1 MTTRCRT
8 LACVAIDP
16 TAALLG
22 AITAPFGARFLVAWS
37 VELRLRG
44 IVYGANLEPRRRRS
58 DYPSPNDPIRTV
70 LVLLL
75 VSAVGWP
82 IAISVSTLFSPGI
95 VVPTFFVSA
104 ILSIGYALL
113 RIRAD
118 DRRTR
123 DVLAARLASRP
134 SGDIA
139 AR

>member
-1 MTTRCRT
+1 VPYPRV
-8 LACVAIDP
+8 VAIDT

-22 AITAPFGARFLVAWS
+22 AIAAPFGARFLVAWS

-58 DYPSPNDPIRTV
+58 DYPSPNDPVRAV

-75 VSAVGWP
+75 VSAAGWP
-82 IAISVSTLFSPGI
+82 IAISVSRLFSLGI
-95 VVPTFFVSA
+95 VPTFFVSA
-104 ILSIGYALL
+104 IASMGYALL

-134 SGDIA
+134 SGDIGGH
-139 AR
+139 